1 MKTKF
6 LFCFLACTLIS
17 LSHVSAKNIF
27 VIEGPEKSYN
37 QIRVVNE
44 TSQSDFDCR
53 VAVLNDDESMNYVYG
68 VYHLKERNDIDS
80 NSDTNRVRRGTKL
93 AVQMPKDFP
102 VEVSAFVEY
111 KDYPFYDIIIIHLT
125 DTTSEF
131 SED

>member
-6 LFCFLACTLIS
+6 LFCFLACMLIS
-17 LSHVSAKNIF
+17 LSQVSAKNIF
-27 VIEGPEKSYN
+27 VIEGPEESYN